1 MADTIIER
9 FHDAFANP
17 HQAAHEWKSHTG
29 GKVVGCIGADV
40 PFEMIAAAGMLPVRI
55 IGRPQ
60 DPTDRIA
67 PYVGEGVDP
76 GARSIA
82 ERLIDGTYDYVDHV
96 VICSKPEL
104 YGSLYEFMLESRR
117 VHGDVG
123 LPIPTLFDFFRST
136 KLTASLFDRETL
148 RRFRRQLADWSGN
161 EVGDAALEEAI
172 AGYNEAR
179 ALLAKVNALRCGDTP
194 RLSGTDGLA
203 VNASH
208 CLIPREDHVAMMRE
222 LLQSAESLPVRRGIP
237 VIYSGTAT
245 ERTEIYA
252 AIEAGGAQIVADDQE
267 FGSSAVETMADPDA
281 PSPIDALCDRI
292 QLGAP
297 RALGSL
303 VHHRADYVAGLAGRT
318 GASAVLFHILAIDH
332 PSALDY
338 PRLRDR
344 LAAAGIPSTEY
355 GPRLYNDAD
364 FAPLTEQTQE
374 FLATLG
380 EHAPA

>member
-17 HQAAHEWKSHTG
+17 HDAARQWKSHTG

-60 DPTDRIA
+60 EPTDKIA
-67 PYVGEGVDP
+67 PYVGDGVDP

-117 VHGDVG
+117 VHGDIG
-123 LPIPTLFDFFRST
+123 LPVPTLFDFFRST
-136 KLTASLFDRETL
+136 RLTASLFDRETL
-148 RRFRRQLADWSGN
+148 KRFRQELADWSGN
-161 EVGDAALEEAI
+161 EISDAALEDAI
-172 AGYNEAR
+172 AKYNGAR
-179 ALLAKVNALRCGDTP
+179 SLLAKVNALRCGDTP
-194 RLSGTDGLA
+194 RLSGTDALA
-203 VNASH
+203 VNATH
-208 CLIPREDHVAMMRE
+208 ALIPLEDHVAMMRE
-222 LLQSAESLPVRRGIP
+222 LLDAAEGFPVRGGIP

-245 ERTEIYA
+245 ERTEVYA

-267 FGSSAVETMADPDA
+267 FGSSAVETIADPDA

-292 QLGAP
+292 QLGSP
-297 RALGSL
+297 RALGSP
-303 VHHRADYVAGLAGRT
+303 VTRRAEYVTELAGKT
-318 GASAVLFHILAIDH
+318 GAKAVLFHILAIDH

-344 LAAAGIPSTEY
+344 LATAGIPSTEY

-364 FAPLTEQTQE
+364 FAPLTQQTQQ